1 MEMNLT
7 VGADERLRNGHDVDV
22 RLVNDLRSG
31 AENVIQ
37 NIRFEGLNVLHC
49 FEGRYR
55 IARKGCPV
63 VSLKA
68 GEAFLVYPGHVVTI
82 DALNRS
88 NRLVYGIFTGKNVVD
103 YFNSLGCF
111 DGLHCETL
119 PRQECVL
126 KIRELMK
133 PELYRTASGHDAC
146 LAYLSDIVASIVEDA
161 RGNGNALVFDAI
173 RQIRANL
180 AKGVVRLQ
188 ELCDELNVCRS
199 YLHRIFRDAGLGG
212 IAAFIKA
219 EQLQRALWLLRN
231 TDQSVAEIARASGF
245 ISTTHFST
253 FIKKRVGRPPRD
265 LR

>member
-7 VGADERLRNGHDVDV
+7 VGADERLRNGHEVDV
-22 RLVNDLRSG
+22 RLINDLCSS
-31 AENVIQ
+31 AENIIQ

-55 IARKGCPV
+55 IARKGYPAV
-63 VSLKA
+63 FLKA
-68 GEAFLVYPGHVVTI
+68 GEAFMVYPGHVVTI
-82 DALNRS
+82 DALDHS

-111 DGLHCETL
+111 DGLHCKTL

-126 KIRELMK
+126 KIFELMK
-133 PELYRTASGHDAC
+133 PEHYRTASGHDAC
-146 LAYLSDIVASIVEDA
+146 IAYLSDIVVSIVEDA
-161 RGNGNALVFDAI
+161 RESGNALVFDAI

-180 AKGVVRLQ
+180 GKGVVRLQ

-199 YLHRIFRDAGLGG
+199 YLHRVFRDAGLGG
-212 IAAFIKA
+212 VAAFVKA

-231 TDQSVAEIARASGF
+231 TDQPVAKIARASGF

-253 FIKKRVGRPPRD
+253 FVRNRMGRPPRE